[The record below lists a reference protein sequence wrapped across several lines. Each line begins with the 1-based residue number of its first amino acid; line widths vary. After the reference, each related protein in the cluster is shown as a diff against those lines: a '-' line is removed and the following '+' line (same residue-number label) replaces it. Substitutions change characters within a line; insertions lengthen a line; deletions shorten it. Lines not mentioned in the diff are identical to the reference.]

1 MAKRAPKETSLPLIV
16 SLVFF
21 VLTTIAFGVMWYMQ
35 YSDQQAKDEAVKK
48 AAAEKTAAQG
58 LEADAIRKLRVARIY
73 GGFAED
79 EDKSAIEAESSGKD
93 KVGAE
98 VKKIRE
104 VLAKQFAGS
113 IPAELDIW
121 KVDEKGLPESPPKTG
136 IITAVG
142 EQARAREVAE
152 TEAKKERQKSKEA
165 IAQLDKIAEA
175 YKAATTDFKTRAEA
189 LPKDFKAKLDDIQKK
204 YDERKALFAAEEKKE
219 RDKNVLLEDEKNRE
233 ARAVKQLK
241 DQLEETQK
249 QLVDN
254 TVKLLAKRDAFQ
266 FDEPQGKITRRLADG
281 IVVINLGSNAHVR
294 EGLTFTVLPSDFPE
308 KGRQSRMR
316 SFRVKN
322 ERGEFISEV
331 RFVEKATIEVIEVLG
346 PELSRARI
354 TSEAEPYRDSAGA
367 GDLLYNSVWRKGA
380 SDHVALVGVF
390 DINGDG
396 TDDVQNVVRDLS
408 RMGVIVDAYFD
419 LQKRNWVGAINE
431 QTRYLIVGRYPV
443 QSANDPNREEKTKLI
458 DAISKAIEAARQKGI
473 QDVQYRDF
481 FPRMGY
487 RVKIDV
493 SDDKINQA
501 TAPYLKGVGTSDMP
515 PPDGN

>member
-1 MAKRAPKETSLPLIV
+1 MAKRAPKETSLPLVI

-58 LEADAIRKLRVARIY
+58 QEADAVRKLRIARIFL
-73 GGFAED
+73 GVAED
-79 EDKSAIEAESSGKD
+79 EDKSAIEAETSGKD

-98 VKKIRE
+98 VKRIRE
-104 VLAKQFAGS
+104 VLAKQFPGGVPS
-113 IPAELDIW
+113 EVDIW
-121 KVDEKGLPESPPKTG
+121 KIDEKGLPEATPKTG

-142 EQARAREVAE
+142 QQALAREAAE
-152 TEAKKERQKSKEA
+152 KEAAKERAKSKDA
-165 IAQLDKIAEA
+165 IAQLDKVAETLK
-175 YKAATTDFKTRAEA
+175 KATADFSNLSVA

-204 YDERKALFAAEEKKE
+204 YDERKAEFAVQQKQE
-219 RDKNVLLEDEKNRE
+219 RDKNVALEDENIRANR
-233 ARAVKQLK
+233 AAKQLK
-241 DQLEETQK
+241 DQLDEVQK
-249 QLVDN
+249 QLVEN

-266 FDEPQGKITRRLADG
+266 FDEPQGKITRRLPEG
-281 IVVINLGSNAHVR
+281 IVEINIGSNAHVR

-308 KGRQSRMR
+308 KGRQSRM
-316 SFRVKN
+316 FKIRVPN
-322 ERGEFISEV
+322 ERGEYKDET

-354 TSEAEPYRDSAGA
+354 TSEAQQYRDSAGA
-367 GDLLYNSVWRKGA
+367 GDLLYNSVWRKGS

-408 RMGVIVDAYFD
+408 RMGVVVDAYFD
-419 LQKRNWVGAINE
+419 LTKRKWVGNINE

-458 DAISKAIEAARQKGI
+458 DAISKAIDGARQKGI

-501 TAPYLKGVGTSDMP
+501 TAPFLKGVATSDMP